1 MQFLFLFAG
10 LNDMGTLFDAPENFA
25 IVEFLMAFVIHRR
38 ELKPL
43 NILLMFPILFGL
55 VFATIVKRRSDNE

>member
-1 MQFLFLFAG
+1 
-10 LNDMGTLFDAPENFA
+10 MGTLFDAPENFA